1 MAAGSN
7 FRPIDRRRVES
18 TETLRPANGYFSE
31 TGMSERVCGQQK
43 EQGPGEASKGVPP
56 FRLAV
61 ILPCLNE
68 AAAIAR
74 VVKGFR
80 AKLPSAKIFVI
91 DNGSTDGT
99 GEIAAAAGA
108 EVLLESIRGKGHA
121 VNRAFTAID
130 ADIYVLADGD
140 GTYDESQAPR
150 LVELLQN
157 DRLDMVVAARRKA
170 AHDAFPAGHEWGN
183 RQFNRILHT
192 LFGSNLKDSFSG
204 YRVFSGRYVKSFPA
218 LSSGFE
224 IETEM
229 TIHAVILRMPIL
241 EVECDYKPRPYNSP
255 SKLKTYRDG
264 FSILWTIVNLLRL
277 HRPLLFFS
285 MGSGLLLAVGLILF
299 FPVFAEYLRTGL
311 VPRFPTLI
319 ISVSLAVS
327 SLLLM
332 TAGLILDTTARGQ
345 LEMRKLMYLNA
356 HRAAPVTGAKADG
369 LIVRNNG
376 ASDDATGPGCDLQ

>member
-1 MAAGSN
+1 
-7 FRPIDRRRVES
+7 
-18 TETLRPANGYFSE
+18 
-31 TGMSERVCGQQK
+31 MSERVCSQQK
-43 EQGPGEASKGVPP
+43 EPYPGEAAEGAPP

-68 AAAIAR
+68 AASIAR
-74 VVKGFR
+74 VVTNFK
-80 AKLPSAKIFVI
+80 AELPSAKIFVI

-108 EVLLESIRGKGHA
+108 EVLVDSIKGKGHA
-121 VNRAFTAID
+121 VNRAFNAID

-140 GTYDESQAPR
+140 GTYDESMAPH
-150 LVELLQN
+150 LVAVLQN
-157 DRLDMVVAARRKA
+157 ERLDMVVATRRKA
-170 AHDAFPAGHEWGN
+170 AHDSFPAGHEWGN
-183 RQFNRILHT
+183 QLFNGILHT

-204 YRVFSGRYVKSFPA
+204 YRVLSGRYVRSFPA

-229 TIHAVILRMPIL
+229 TIHAVILRMPVR
-241 EVECDYKPRPYNSP
+241 EVECDYRPRPVDSP

-264 FSILWTIVNLLRL
+264 FRIIWTIVQLLRL

-285 MGSGLLLAVGLILF
+285 VASGFLLAVGMVLF

-319 ISVSLAVS
+319 VAVGLAVS

-332 TAGLILDTTARGQ
+332 TAGLILDATARSQ
-345 LEMRKLMYLNA
+345 LEMRKLIYLNT
-356 HRAAPVTGAKADG
+356 RRPPAAAWRKVGGLRDG
-369 LIVRNNG
+369 LAARNSR
-376 ASDDATGPGCDLQ
+376 ACDDATRHARDLQ